1 MQFQEKIALCSFM
14 GIAVQS
20 VMGNF
25 VDVSDCRVD
34 GQLFGRTTK
43 MPYGQ
48 FYGNGSIFRNGR

>member
-1 MQFQEKIALCSFM
+1 M